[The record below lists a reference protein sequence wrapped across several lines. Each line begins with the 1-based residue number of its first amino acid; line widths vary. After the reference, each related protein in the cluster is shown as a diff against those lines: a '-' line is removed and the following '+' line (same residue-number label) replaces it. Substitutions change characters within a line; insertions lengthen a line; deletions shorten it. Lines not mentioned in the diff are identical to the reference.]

1 MSAAIMGYWGRF
13 VVPFKSTN
21 IMTSCVVMINSATGL
36 FFQRVF
42 LSNFGLGR
50 GLRILFDVMVA
61 VAVVAVAIV
70 CVQNGGGYTQYLL
83 KLNALAMFVICF
95 VQLIAASQLQ
105 MKSARFK
112 QILLAVYLL
121 FVVLVIA
128 TILPLLGLIQASL
141 WLLHSSIMHGLMAAV
156 MLGGILLYRKQLEE
170 EAVREAEA
178 SLLRVKAE
186 ADATRALS
194 EERENFL
201 VMLAHEMRT
210 PLSVIKMSVSG
221 QSAQTPELQKESL
234 TDVQKAIQDM
244 TSILDLSVQV
254 DKLDRGEFP
263 LQFQTC
269 HLPELIN
276 EVAMSHTGRERFQFS
291 VDSRLP
297 EIKVDPVILRTI
309 LTNLLENALKYSLPK
324 SIVSVHVSLL
334 QTSLFISVTNDV
346 GEAGKPD
353 PQKIFSKYYR
363 APGAYHSTGSGLG
376 LYLVAG
382 LVKMIGGEI
391 RMLST
396 GADVVCFEVALKLDP
411 HANA

>member
-1 MSAAIMGYWGRF
+1 M
-13 VVPFKSTN
+13 
-21 IMTSCVVMINSATGL
+21 
-36 FFQRVF
+36 
-42 LSNFGLGR
+42 
-50 GLRILFDVMVA
+50 FDVMVA

-95 VQLIAASQLQ
+95 VQMIAASQLQ

-234 TDVQKAIQDM
+234 TEI
-244 TSILDLSVQV
+244 
-254 DKLDRGEFP
+254 
-263 LQFQTC
+263 
-269 HLPELIN
+269 
-276 EVAMSHTGRERFQFS
+276 GR
-291 VDSRLP
+291 
-297 EIKVDPVILRTI
+297 
-309 LTNLLENALKYSLPK
+309 A
-324 SIVSVHVSLL
+324 HV
-334 QTSLFISVTNDV
+334 
-346 GEAGKPD
+346 
-353 PQKIFSKYYR
+353 
-363 APGAYHSTGSGLG
+363 
-376 LYLVAG
+376 
-382 LVKMIGGEI
+382 
-391 RMLST
+391 
-396 GADVVCFEVALKLDP
+396 
-411 HANA
+411 